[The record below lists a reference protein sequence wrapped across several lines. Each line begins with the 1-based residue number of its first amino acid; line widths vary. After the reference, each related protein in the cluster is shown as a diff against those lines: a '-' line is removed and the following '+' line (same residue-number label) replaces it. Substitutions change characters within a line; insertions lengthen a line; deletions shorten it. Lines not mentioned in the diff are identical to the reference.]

1 MKKRILALLLS
12 LLLAF
17 STVWL
22 TACEKEDLPTKTLN
36 VYNWGQYI
44 SDGSY
49 ELPDVNAL
57 FEEYFNE
64 NLAEKYGFKIAV
76 NYSTYPSNED
86 MYNKIVSGSGAFDVI
101 IPSEYMIE
109 KMIAEN
115 LLCELDFSKIPNY
128 ENIDEKFRTDFNTYD
143 PEGKYSVPYTYG
155 TVGIIYN
162 ADYVDEED
170 IGSWDLL
177 WNEKYS
183 GKILQFNNPRDA
195 LATALYRLGYS
206 VNTTDHAKWD
216 EAAALLKEQ
225 KPLVQAYVMD
235 EIFNKMISGSAWIAP
250 YYAGDFLT
258 MYDSNDSL
266 CFYTPEEG
274 TNIFVDAM
282 CVPKCARLPEIGM
295 EYINFMLSEEPAL
308 ANAEYIGYSS
318 PNTVVTENEEYQ
330 DYMLEW
336 HEESLDILYSEDA
349 VVNDY
354 VDLKDIDAESRR
366 SFYHAITNTEEN
378 GNLLDYT
385 NALWSDIKI
394 ESSIEAWIIVADVL
408 ILGSLF
414 GAWLF
419 FFIRK
424 KKRER
429 GYTE

>member
-336 HEESLDILYSEDA
+336 HEESLDILYSADA

-366 SFYHAITNTEEN
+366 SFYHAITNTAEN

>member
-109 KMIAEN
+109 KMIEED

-143 PEGKYSVPYTYG
+143 PEGKYSVLYTYG

-206 VNTTDHAKWD
+206 VNTTDHAKWN

-266 CFYTPEEG
+266 CFYTPKEG

-336 HEESLDILYSEDA
+336 HEESLDILYSADA

-366 SFYHAITNTEEN
+366 SFYHAITNTAEN

>member
-1 MKKRILALLLS
+1 MKKRILALLLA

-17 STVWL
+17 SAVWL
-22 TACEKEDLPTKTLN
+22 TSCEKDNLPTKTLN

-336 HEESLDILYSEDA
+336 HEESLDILYSADA

-366 SFYHAITNTEEN
+366 SFYHAITNTAEN

-429 GYTE
+429 GYTD

>member
-1 MKKRILALLLS
+1 MRKRILS
-12 LLLAF
+12 LLLVLVLLLSVF
-17 STVWL
+17 SL
-22 TACEKEDLPTKTLN
+22 SSCNEGSLPKKVLH

-44 SDGSY
+44 SDGSGD
-49 ELPDVNAL
+49 LPDVNAL
-57 FEEYFNE
+57 FEAYFNE
-64 NLAEKYGFKIAV
+64 HLAEKYGFEIEV

-86 MYNKIVSGSGAFDVI
+86 MYNKLVSGSASFDVV
-101 IPSEYMIE
+101 IPSDYMIE
-109 KMIAEN
+109 KMIEEN
-115 LLCELDFSKIPNY
+115 LLLELDFSKITNY
-128 ENIDEKFRTDFNTYD
+128 GNVAEEFRTGFATYD

-183 GKILQFNNPRDA
+183 GKILQFNNSRDA

-206 VNTTDHAKWD
+206 VNTADHAKWA

-235 EIFNKMISGSAWIAP
+235 EIFNKMISASAWIAP
-250 YYAGDFLT
+250 YYAGDYLT

-266 CFYTPEEG
+266 CFYIPEEG
-274 TNIFVDAM
+274 TNIFADAM
-282 CVPKCARLPEIGM
+282 CVPTCARLPEVAM

-308 ANAEYIGYSS
+308 ANAEYIGYSC
-318 PNTVVTENEEYQ
+318 PNTVVTENQEYK
-330 DYMLEW
+330 DYMSDW
-336 HEESLDILYSEDA
+336 HEEALDILYSEGAIVD
-349 VVNDY
+349 DY
-354 VDLKDIDAESRR
+354 TDLKDIDAESKR

-394 ESSIEAWIIVADVL
+394 ESSIEPWIIVADVV
-408 ILGSLF
+408 ILGALF

-424 KKRER
+424 KKRESS
-429 GYTE
+429 YTE

>member
-336 HEESLDILYSEDA
+336 HEESLDILYSADA

-366 SFYHAITNTEEN
+366 SFYHAITNTAEN

-429 GYTE
+429 GYTD

>member
-12 LLLAF
+12 LLLCF
-17 STVWL
+17 SALALSSCQT
-22 TACEKEDLPTKTLN
+22 ESLPTKTLH

-44 SDGSY
+44 SDGAY
-49 ELPDVNAL
+49 DLPDVNLL

-64 NLAEKYGFKIAV
+64 NLANQYGYKIEV

-86 MYNKIVSGSGAFDVI
+86 MYNKIVSGSGSFDVI

-109 KMIAEN
+109 KMINEG
-115 LLCELDFSKIPNY
+115 LLYELDFSKIPNY
-128 ENIDEKFRTDFNTYD
+128 ENIDESFRTDFNTYD

-170 IGSWDLL
+170 LGSWALL

-183 GKILQFNNPRDA
+183 GKILQFNNSRDA

-250 YYAGDFLT
+250 YYAGDYLT

-266 CFYTPEEG
+266 GFYIPEEG

-282 CVPKCARLPEIGM
+282 CVPTCARLPEIGM

-330 DYMLEW
+330 EYMLDW
-336 HEESLDILYSEDA
+336 HEEALDILYSEGA
-349 VVNDY
+349 VVDDY
-354 VDLKDIDAESRR
+354 TDLKDIDAESKR

-394 ESSIEAWIIVADVL
+394 ESSIEAWIIVADVI
-408 ILGSLF
+408 ILSALF
-414 GAWLF
+414 GSWLF
-419 FFIRK
+419 FLLRK

-429 GYTE
+429 SYTE

>member
-109 KMIAEN
+109 KMIEED

-206 VNTTDHAKWD
+206 VNTTDHAKWN

-266 CFYTPEEG
+266 CFYTPKEG

-336 HEESLDILYSEDA
+336 HEESLDILYSADA

-366 SFYHAITNTEEN
+366 SFYHAITNTAEN